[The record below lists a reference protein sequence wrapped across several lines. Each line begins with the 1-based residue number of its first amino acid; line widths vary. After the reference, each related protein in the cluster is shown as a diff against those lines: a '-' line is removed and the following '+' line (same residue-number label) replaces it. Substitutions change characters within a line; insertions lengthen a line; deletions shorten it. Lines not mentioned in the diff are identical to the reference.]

1 MLEKEMR
8 KILNEMFK
16 YDEDIVLNFIESH
29 GTKNGIPDLHV
40 RSLRA
45 DIWIEL
51 KQITTT
57 EKIYGETILFVP
69 WRPGQLNWFR
79 DHVNKL
85 GGYGLLLLSVNNNW
99 YLLDKLFNGYSL
111 DQLRLRNIIEETDA
125 SKEDNLRN
133 LKADLKAVFNNPTII
148 TGRVFASIDSE

>member
-99 YLLDKLFNGYSL
+99 YLLDKLFNGYLAKSL
-111 DQLRLRNIIEETDA
+111 EKKGSCVVRFGRRSRPNRTTH
-125 SKEDNLRN
+125 NL
-133 LKADLKAVFNNPTII
+133 LLF
-148 TGRVFASIDSE
+148 